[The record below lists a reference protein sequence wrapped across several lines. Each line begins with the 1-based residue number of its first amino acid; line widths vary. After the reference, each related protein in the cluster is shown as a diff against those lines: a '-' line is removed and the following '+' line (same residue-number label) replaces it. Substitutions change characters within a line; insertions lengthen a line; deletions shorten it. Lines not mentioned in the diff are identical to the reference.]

1 MAGRRG
7 RRLGSWAC
15 RTRRCSG
22 GLGGRAWDWRWGPWV
37 QGALAAARRRRAVF
51 EAWAAG
57 AGRAGAARAGGVS
70 IPAAGRWLHD
80 TRMSTPARPVAAV
93 ESAHGGEVLRR
104 GRRGGA
110 GRPSDHR
117 GPDARVSGRA
127 GRGLRLGAAGA
138 GHDRH
143 GPGAGGLGPPSSPP
157 GIGRCRQT
165 VSGEIRRG
173 AGVGRGLPPGGG
185 AGRGPGAV
193 GPPQDPQAGANPA
206 LRERV
211 VDPPGGSGPVP
222 GRIAARL
229 RFENP
234 DDGSMRICHEQIHP
248 GARVRPGRRRP
259 AAPSCGWRGPC
270 APDAPAAHPRSPL
283 AGEARAQGQGAGYR
297 GATISLR
304 PPQAD
309 EGAVPGHWEADPII
323 AGRPP
328 AAP

>member
-1 MAGRRG
+1 MGAVGARRP
-7 RRLGSWAC
+7 
-15 RTRRCSG
+15 
-22 GLGGRAWDWRWGPWV
+22 GGRPAQAGGVRGP
-37 QGALAAARRRRAVF
+37 GP
-51 EAWAAG
+51 AG

-143 GPGAGGLGPPSSPP
+143 GPGAGGLGPPSSPA
-157 GIGRCRQT
+157 GSAGAGRPCPARSA
-165 VSGEIRRG
+165 VGRAWGGRG
-173 AGVGRGLPPGGG
+173 AGST
-185 AGRGPGAV
+185 AGRRRRP
-193 GPPQDPQAGANPA
+193 
-206 LRERV
+206 R
-211 VDPPGGSGPVP
+211 P
-222 GRIAARL
+222 GRPWPAPRSASWTPIRPCASGSSTRPGDRVSPRQIAARL

-234 DDGSMRICHEQIHP
+234 DDGGMRICHEQIHP
-248 GARVRPGRRRP
+248 GARVRPGRRQPARP
-259 AAPSCGWRGPC
+259 VAGGGGP
-270 APDAPAAHPRSPL
+270 AHRTHPPHPPLPTGRRSPSP
-283 AGEARAQGQGAGYR
+283 GARAGSRAPPAG
-297 GATISLR
+297 LR

-323 AGRPP
+323 ARRPP